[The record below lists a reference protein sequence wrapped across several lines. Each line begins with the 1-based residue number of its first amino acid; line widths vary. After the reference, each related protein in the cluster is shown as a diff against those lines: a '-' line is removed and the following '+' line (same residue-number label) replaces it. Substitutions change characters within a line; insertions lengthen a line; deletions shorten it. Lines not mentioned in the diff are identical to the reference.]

1 MKYANPTI
9 QEFKDYWFR
18 DFPYSTSIE
27 EGVTDADIA
36 KAFSQT
42 NVNINENL
50 FVNQTEYTTAYMLL
64 AAHYLV
70 IDLRLA
76 AQGLN
81 SSYQWIVASK
91 SVGSV
96 SESYSIPS
104 KFQNNPY
111 LTMLTQTGYGGKY
124 VELFLLPRMVGNI
137 LSIPGRTSA

>member
-1 MKYANPTI
+1 MKYANPTV

-18 DFPYSTSIE
+18 DFPYSDNIE

-36 KAFSQT
+36 KAFTQA
-42 NVNINENL
+42 NFAINQNL
-50 FVNQTEYTTAYMLL
+50 FSTQADYTTAYMLL

-70 IDLRLA
+70 LDLRLA

-81 SSYQWIVASK
+81 SSYQWAVASK

-104 KFQNNPY
+104 RFQNNPY
-111 LTMLTQTGYGGKY
+111 LTMLSQTGYGGKY
-124 VELFLLPRMVGNI
+124 IELLLPLMSGNV
-137 LSIPGRTSA
+137 LSIPGRTLP